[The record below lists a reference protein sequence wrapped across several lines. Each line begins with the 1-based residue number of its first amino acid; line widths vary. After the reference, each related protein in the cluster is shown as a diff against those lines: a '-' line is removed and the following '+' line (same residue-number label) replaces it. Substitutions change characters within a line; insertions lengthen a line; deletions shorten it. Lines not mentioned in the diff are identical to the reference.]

1 MKIRGG
7 EAHPN
12 ITRKRKAKST
22 DIEAQATKADPK
34 RRRRTR
40 RSTQRRSRNPSTR
53 SIERTVT
60 PNLRVD
66 DPPLI
71 NELNLSKIDENWV
84 VKQVSK

>member
-1 MKIRGG
+1 MKKG
-7 EAHPN
+7 EDVAHHN

-22 DIEAQATKADPK
+22 DIEAQATKAGPK

-40 RSTQRRSRNPSTR
+40 RNIQRKSRNLSIR

-66 DPPLI
+66 DPHKSMSLI
-71 NELNLSKIDENWV
+71 CQKKNMKIGL
-84 VKQVSK
+84 